1 MIMKKENNQ
10 NIQQEKEQKTKQYN
24 KDWCSKKG
32 KQYKRITSSY
42 SKEDYDL
49 IQTLAKKLKRKE
61 SEIVSVATMRALKE
75 EKIHIEPQENIEAK
89 QSLVKETLTSINRI
103 GTNINQIARDFNER
117 RLFSNNNNL
126 TREEKERMLEA
137 TEKLEETLINLI
149 NNSENYDN

>member
-10 NIQQEKEQKTKQYN
+10 NIQQEKEQKTKQYK
-24 KDWCSKKG
+24 KDWWSNKG

>member
-1 MIMKKENNQ
+1 MTKENNQ
-10 NIQQEKEQKTKQYN
+10 DIHEEKKQKTKQYK
-24 KDWCSKKG
+24 KDWWSKKG

-42 SKEDYDL
+42 SKEDYEL

-61 SEIVSVATMRALKE
+61 SEIVSIATMRALKE
-75 EKIHIEPQENIEAK
+75 EKIYIEPQENIEAK
-89 QSLVKETLTSINRI
+89 QSLIRKTLFEISRI

-149 NNSENYDN
+149 NN

>member
-10 NIQQEKEQKTKQYN
+10 NIQQEKEQKTKQYK
-24 KDWCSKKG
+24 KDWWSKKG

-137 TEKLEETLINLI
+137 TEKLEETLINII

>member
-1 MIMKKENNQ
+1 MKKENNQ
-10 NIQQEKEQKTKQYN
+10 NIQQEKEQKTKQYK
-24 KDWCSKKG
+24 KDWWSKKG

>member
-10 NIQQEKEQKTKQYN
+10 NIQQEKEQKTKQYK
-24 KDWCSKKG
+24 KDWWSKKG